1 MKRQIIRFSLAAF
14 LLFAVSGLAAC
25 TKDDPVHGDTGSSLV
40 GNGSDDSSVDS
51 GDNDENNMES
61 DIKITVNGASFNAT
75 LADNATAQAF
85 AAMLPVTLE
94 MDELNGNEKY
104 HYLDTSLPAAA
115 RAVDVIH
122 AGDLMLYGSS
132 CVVLFYE
139 TFASGYSY
147 TRIGKVDNP
156 DGLAAALGH
165 GSVSVTF
172 GKR

>member
-1 MKRQIIRFSLAAF
+1 MRLIVRFSLAAL
-14 LLFAVSGLAAC
+14 LLFSVSGLAAC
-25 TKDDPVHGDTGSSLV
+25 TEDDSVHGGTGSSLD
-40 GNGSDDSSVDS
+40 GNGSADSSVDS

-75 LADNATAQAF
+75 LAGNATAQAF

-104 HYLDTSLPAAA
+104 HYLDTSLPAAS
-115 RAVDVIH
+115 RTVDTIH

-156 DGLAAALGH
+156 DGLAIALGR

-172 GKR
+172 EKR

>member
-1 MKRQIIRFSLAAF
+1 MKQIVRLSLAF
-14 LLFAVSGLAAC
+14 LLLFAPCGFAAC
-25 TKDDPVHGDTGSSLV
+25 SEDDPVHGGTSNRPVGDGSAD
-40 GNGSDDSSVDS
+40 GSEDS
-51 GDNDENNMES
+51 GSNEENDMES

-104 HYLDTSLPAAA
+104 HYLDTSLPAAS
-115 RAVDVIH
+115 RTVDTIH

-132 CVVLFYE
+132 CVVLFYK
-139 TFASGYSY
+139 TFASGYNY

-156 DGLAAALGH
+156 DGLAAALGR

-172 GKR
+172 EKR

>member
-1 MKRQIIRFSLAAF
+1 MKQIVRLSLAF
-14 LLFAVSGLAAC
+14 LLLSAPCGFAAC
-25 TKDDPVHGDTGSSLV
+25 SEDDPVHGDTGSSLD
-40 GNGSDDSSVDS
+40 GNGSADGSEDS
-51 GDNDENNMES
+51 GSNEENDMEC
-61 DIKITVNGASFNAT
+61 DIKITVNGASFNVT
-75 LADNATAQAF
+75 LAGNATAQAF

-104 HYLDTSLPAAA
+104 HYLDTSLPAAS
-115 RAVDVIH
+115 RTVDTIH

-156 DGLAAALGH
+156 DGLATALGR

-172 GKR
+172 EKR